1 MLEVNFIRENKDF
14 IVDSLSKRNMNSSL
28 MIESVIDLDVRK
40 RKLQTELDKILHQS
54 NLISKEIG
62 DLFKIG
68 LQKEAIVL
76 KEKTI
81 KLKEASKEL
90 NEELISTKDE
100 LQQLLY
106 KIPNIPHKSVP
117 KGKSEEDNV
126 EVLSE
131 DIKIGIDYY
140 RSVSSGDT
148 KVDADFNGRYDHEKI
163 EYIKTSWVTA

>member
-76 KEKTI
+76 KEKTV
-81 KLKEASKEL
+81 KLKEVSKEL
-90 NEELISTKDE
+90 NEKLISFCDKFCIKSQK
-100 LQQLLY
+100 L
-106 KIPNIPHKSVP
+106 KIDIEN
-117 KGKSEEDNV
+117 
-126 EVLSE
+126 LS
-131 DIKIGIDYY
+131 K
-140 RSVSSGDT
+140 
-148 KVDADFNGRYDHEKI
+148 K
-163 EYIKTSWVTA
+163 